1 MNGTVGAER
10 SAIDSFS
17 LVLTMTLLLFLN
29 ATCVCSIGAISY
41 LYTKR
46 QTRLL
51 DMKCSQ
57 HIQLLRQD
65 KKSLE
70 KQVDRLE
77 QNNII
82 LSEKLQIML
91 QTVLIGNDKNSN
103 TTRTIHESKQ
113 QTITNVGINNDFD
126 FPKKI
131 RIKPG
136 SMRRPMSTTADIT
149 KAYI

>member
-1 MNGTVGAER
+1 
-10 SAIDSFS
+10 
-17 LVLTMTLLLFLN
+17 
-29 ATCVCSIGAISY
+29 
-41 LYTKR
+41 
-46 QTRLL
+46 
-51 DMKCSQ
+51 MKCSQ